1 MEVKT
6 GDKKHCNV
14 GLDIS
19 TSIIGIS
26 FFEKESNNLYKLYH
40 VDLTKI
46 KCMFE
51 KAKVFEEKFIEF
63 TSTTYIENIYVEDTL
78 QSFARG
84 LSSAKTLMQLSRFN
98 GIVSFIAYKIS
109 GVKPVFINV
118 NTARKSLGIKIDKN
132 SSKNKK
138 EQIMDWVDNDM
149 GGYNWP
155 TKIISRGV
163 NKGLVKFENFCYD
176 IADAYVICKAGII
189 INEQYT
195 KKT

>member
-1 MEVKT
+1 MEKQKT
-6 GDKKHCNV
+6 CKV

-19 TSIIGIS
+19 TSIVGVS
-26 FFEKESNNLYKLYH
+26 LFENNSLFKLFH
-40 VDLTKI
+40 VDLTKS

-51 KAKVFEEKFIEF
+51 KADLFEKEF
-63 TSTTYIENIYVEDTL
+63 FRNVENIKIEKIYIEDTL

-98 GIVSFIAYKIS
+98 GITSNIAYKIS
-109 GVKPVFINV
+109 GIKPVFINV

-132 SSKNKK
+132 SSKDKK
-138 EQIMDWVDNDM
+138 EQIMDWVDADM
-149 GGYNWP
+149 GGYNWS

-163 NKGLVKFENFCYD
+163 NKGLVKYEKFCYD

-189 INEQYT
+189 LNEQNT
-195 KKT
+195 KKN

>member
-1 MEVKT
+1 MEDKIVKL
-6 GDKKHCNV
+6 KHCNI

-19 TSIIGIS
+19 TTIIGIS
-26 FFEKESNNLYKLYH
+26 LFEKENNKLFKLYH
-40 VDLTKI
+40 VDLTKT

-51 KAKVFEEKFIEF
+51 KAEMFEKKFIEF
-63 TSTTYIENIYVEDTL
+63 TNNIHIENIYIEDTL

-98 GIVSFIAYKIS
+98 GITSFIVFKLS
-109 GVKPVFINV
+109 GIKPVFINV

-138 EQIMDWVDNDM
+138 EQIMDWVDSDM

>member
-1 MEVKT
+1 MTIEK
-6 GDKKHCNV
+6 CCV

-26 FFEKESNNLYKLYH
+26 LFKNKNNSLLSLHY
-40 VDLTKI
+40 VDLTKT
-46 KCMFE
+46 KCIFD
-51 KAKVFEEKFIEF
+51 KAKQFEDEF
-63 TSTTYIENIYVEDTL
+63 LKIVGDDILVENIYIEDTL

-98 GIVSFIAYKIS
+98 GIVSNIVYRICH
-109 GVKPVFINV
+109 VKPVFINV

-132 SSKNKK
+132 SIKDKK
-138 EQIMDWVDNDM
+138 EQVLDWVDSDL
-149 GGYNWP
+149 GGYNWT
-155 TKIISRGV
+155 TKIISRGK
-163 NKGLVKFENFCYD
+163 NKGLVKYEKFCYD

-189 INEQYT
+189 INEQYS

>member
-1 MEVKT
+1 MT
-6 GDKKHCNV
+6 IKKECIV

-19 TSIIGIS
+19 TSIVGVAL
-26 FFEKESNNLYKLYH
+26 FENNLLHKLFH
-40 VDLTKI
+40 VDLTKT

-51 KAKVFEEKFIEF
+51 KSDLFEKVF
-63 TSTTYIENIYVEDTL
+63 TENIKDITVTKIYIEDTL

-98 GIVSFIAYKIS
+98 GIASNISYKAS
-109 GVKPVFINV
+109 GIKPVFINV

-132 SSKNKK
+132 SSKDKK
-138 EQIMDWVDNDM
+138 EQIMDWVDADM
-149 GGYNWP
+149 GGYKWP

-163 NKGLVKFENFCYD
+163 NKGLVKYEKFCYD

-195 KKT
+195 KKNWVFW

>member
-1 MEVKT
+1 MSSNKY
-6 GDKKHCNV
+6 CL

-19 TSIIGIS
+19 TSIVGLSLFKENKMIKLFHIDLTKTKCI
-26 FFEKESNNLYKLYH
+26 FEKAMKFEKEYL
-40 VDLTKI
+40 
-46 KCMFE
+46 
-51 KAKVFEEKFIEF
+51 
-63 TSTTYIENIYVEDTL
+63 ENINSNIVIEKIYIEDTL

-98 GIVSFIAYKIS
+98 GITSNIVFKLS
-109 GVKPVFINV
+109 GIKPVYINV

-132 SSKNKK
+132 SSKDKK
-138 EQIMDWVDNDM
+138 EQIMEWVDGDM

-163 NKGLVKFENFCYD
+163 NKGLVKYEKFCYD

-189 INEQYT
+189 INEQYS
-195 KKT
+195 KTT